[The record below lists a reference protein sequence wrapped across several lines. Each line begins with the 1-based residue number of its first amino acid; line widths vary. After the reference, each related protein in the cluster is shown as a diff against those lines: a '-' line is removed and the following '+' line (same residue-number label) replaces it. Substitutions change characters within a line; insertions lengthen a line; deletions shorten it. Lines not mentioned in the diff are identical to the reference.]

1 MVGLFGNAAI
11 HHTPVVRNVME
22 DVFNGLYLFAAPC
35 SPDLKP
41 VERLF
46 LRYRVK
52 DLLRYR
58 EDDAVLDPLGVI
70 TKCFDLFRPGGP
82 KSGMAVNYFRLY
94 RDNHNMW
101 LLRIG
106 L

>member
-1 MVGLFGNAAI
+1 MVGLFDNAAI
-11 HHTPVVRNVME
+11 HHTPVVRGIIENVFEGMY
-22 DVFNGLYLFAAPC
+22 LYAAPY

-46 LRYRVK
+46 AEVK

-58 EDDAVLDPLGVI
+58 EDEAVLNPIGVI
-70 TKCFDLFRPGGP
+70 FEVFDMFRPGGP
-82 KSGMAVNYFRLY
+82 KSAMGDNHFRLY
-94 RDNHNMW
+94 RDNHYMW
-101 LLRIG
+101 LHWNG